1 MYREDFKKVSEI
13 GKAKTGWLKENPIG
27 YFVAAMVAGMFI
39 SFGSFVAMTIG
50 GMATAAGA
58 GIPKLLAALLF
69 SSALSLVTMAGC
81 ELFTGSHLYL
91 GAALLAKEVK
101 LKEALGLWGICFL
114 GNIAGSLVLCA
125 LFEAAGCMNQP
136 DVAAYFTATAAAK
149 SALDAGA
156 MFVRGILCNICV
168 CLAVWCSVRMKSE
181 SGKLIM
187 VIWCILIFMLCGFE
201 HSVANMS
208 IIGQVLIHGGAP
220 GVSLPLYLKSLIF
233 VSAGNIV
240 GGVGFV
246 ALPYAVMAQ
255 KKN

>member
-13 GKAKTGWLKENPIG
+13 GKAKTGWLKEKPIG
-27 YFVAAMVAGMFI
+27 YFVAAM
-39 SFGSFVAMTIG
+39 
-50 GMATAAGA
+50 
-58 GIPKLLAALLF
+58 
-69 SSALSLVTMAGC
+69 
-81 ELFTGSHLYL
+81 
-91 GAALLAKEVK
+91 
-101 LKEALGLWGICFL
+101 
-114 GNIAGSLVLCA
+114 
-125 LFEAAGCMNQP
+125 
-136 DVAAYFTATAAAK
+136 VAAYFTATAAAK

-208 IIGQVLIHGGAP
+208 IISQVLIHGGAP
-220 GVSLPLYLKSLIF
+220 GVSLPLYLKSLLF

>member
-1 MYREDFKKVSEI
+1 MYREDFKKVSGI
-13 GKAKTGWLKENPIG
+13 GKAKAGWLKENPIG

-50 GMATAAGA
+50 GM
-58 GIPKLLAALLF
+58 
-69 SSALSLVTMAGC
+69 
-81 ELFTGSHLYL
+81 
-91 GAALLAKEVK
+91 
-101 LKEALGLWGICFL
+101 
-114 GNIAGSLVLCA
+114 
-125 LFEAAGCMNQP
+125 
-136 DVAAYFTATAAAK
+136 ATAAAK

-220 GVSLPLYLKSLIF
+220 GVSLPLYLKSLLF